1 MNNGIKAVV
10 ERVVL
15 DGPHG
20 PFVITTTKAFSGS
33 VTFSL
38 EHNVW
43 QEHGHPEPGEV
54 VFLYELREKRQGWR
68 AKKGRYWKPSDEQT
82 AQEEE
87 IMERLMFL
95 LKRLRSKWFPTEEDM
110 KWKKWVDFK
119 SGEARDLVDLLSQQV
134 NDSFKKR
141 ALFLLFVPSAAV
153 NPLYWKGDIGK
164 FYYKPEIL
172 DKLTPDL
179 LNYAA
184 ELITQF
190 VTVLSPMHCDR
201 PRNVAEGGGGIMVYM
216 SIPDKYH
223 DALHFYNRCILKL
236 LAKLPAEQA
245 EKIFSLYSLNDISM
259 FWNMDTASG
268 YNPFQNLMYS
278 DDIDEKWKRLADLK
292 MRDIVRAEIEGKA
305 KPREEHED
313 ALRCYSRFIQM
324 QFYGPHY
331 TKELFVEQAKFL
343 VENLQPN
350 AHLIDC
356 FNVIN
361 FFKLLSADSQ
371 KELRHRISR
380 YTVIENI
387 EEYGRFHVYD
397 TETRRAAEQMLE
409 EFSDDQELAG
419 KVRELITE
427 GEKKQAENIAH
438 QAKEKE
444 TEDSIL
450 AAMQ

>member
-1 MNNGIKAVV
+1 MIKGIKAVV

-20 PFVITTTKAFSGS
+20 PFVITTSKAFTGS

-38 EHNVW
+38 ERNVW

-87 IMERLMFL
+87 IMERLMFS

-110 KWKKWVDFK
+110 KWKSWVDFK
-119 SGEARDLVDLLSQQV
+119 SRETRDLVNLLSQKV
-134 NDSFKKR
+134 NDIFKKR
-141 ALFLLFVPSAAV
+141 ALFLLFVPSATV

-164 FYYKPEIL
+164 FYHGLDIL

-179 LNYAA
+179 LSYAA
-184 ELITQF
+184 ELVMQF
-190 VTVLSPMHCDR
+190 VTALSPVHCDR
-201 PRNVAEGGGGIMVYM
+201 PRNVAEGGGGIMIYM

-223 DALHFYNRCILKL
+223 DALSFYNRCILKL

-245 EKIFSLYSLNDISM
+245 EKIFPLYSLNDIST

-278 DDIDEKWKRLADLK
+278 DDINEKWKRLADGK
-292 MRDIVRAEIEGKA
+292 MRDIVRAEIEGKV

-313 ALRCYSRFIQM
+313 ALRCYSSFIQR
-324 QFYGPHY
+324 QFYGSHY
-331 TKELFVEQAKFL
+331 PKKLLVEQVQFL

-350 AHLIDC
+350 THLINC

-361 FFKLLSADSQ
+361 FFDLLYADSQ
-371 KELRHRISR
+371 KELRHKIAR
-380 YTVIENI
+380 YTVMENM
-387 EEYGRFHVYD
+387 EKYGRFHVYD
-397 TETRRAAEQMLE
+397 TRTRRAAEQMLE
-409 EFSDDQELAG
+409 EFADDQELAE
-419 KVRELITE
+419 KVRELIAE
-427 GEKKQAENIAH
+427 GERRQAENAAH
-438 QAKEKE
+438 YAEEKE
-444 TEDSIL
+444 AEKSIL

>member
-1 MNNGIKAVV
+1 M
-10 ERVVL
+10 
-15 DGPHG
+15 GPHG
-20 PFVITTTKAFSGS
+20 PYAIATTQVFTGS

-38 EHNVW
+38 ERNVW

-68 AKKGRYWKPSDEQT
+68 AKKGRHWKPSDEQT

-119 SGEARDLVDLLSQQV
+119 SREVRDLLDLLSQQV

-141 ALFLLFVPSAAV
+141 ALFLLMVPSAAV

-164 FYYKPEIL
+164 FYHRSDIL

-179 LNYAA
+179 LSYVS

-190 VTVLSPMHCDR
+190 VTALSPMHCDR

-223 DALHFYNRCILKL
+223 DALHFYNHCILKL

-245 EKIFSLYSLNDISM
+245 EKIFPLYSLNDIST
-259 FWNMDTASG
+259 FWNMDFASG
-268 YNPFQNLMYS
+268 YNPFRNLMYS
-278 DDIDEKWKRLADLK
+278 DDINEKWKRLADGK

-313 ALRCYSRFIQM
+313 ALRCYSSFIQM
-324 QFYGPHY
+324 QFYGLHY
-331 TKELFVEQAKFL
+331 SKKFFIEQVQFL
-343 VENLQPN
+343 VDNLQSN
-350 AHLIDC
+350 KHLIDA

-361 FFKLLSADSQ
+361 FFELLSADSF
-371 KELRHRISR
+371 KELRHKIAR
-380 YTVIENI
+380 YAVIKNV

-397 TETRRAAEQMLE
+397 AETRRAAGQMLE
-409 EFSDDQELAG
+409 EFADDQELVE
-419 KVRELITE
+419 KVRELIAE
-427 GEKKQAENIAH
+427 REKRDAEDAVHQAE
-438 QAKEKE
+438 KKE
-444 TEDSIL
+444 TEESIL
-450 AAMQ
+450 EAMK